1 MKGLWQALLQLKQ
14 ASFDRQAPCTWL
26 SFAYRE
32 QDFGCW
38 FDQWG
43 TDFPRE
49 DQIGIWWDDGPCP
62 DASHP
67 NWVQIRDLFRV
78 ELHLS
83 RSVSTEERSFLQY
96 YLPYSLL
103 PLAAHRL
110 QRAISVSHFA
120 QTLDGKIAT
129 ESGDSRWIGNPE
141 NLIHAHRM
149 RALCD
154 GILIGAQ
161 TLHNDQ
167 PSLTVRHVA
176 GENPRRIVVGSSAKD
191 FDCLWE
197 SSDDPILLVRKEQEL
212 DDERLSYVRVPSHNG
227 RLNCLDILRCLYRQ
241 EGIAAVYIEGGAQ
254 TTSYFLQDEAVD
266 IAQLHLSPQVF
277 GSGISAIQLPEI
289 EKVKEALV
297 FEPFQIQPVGDSVM
311 FVGQLKRK

>member
-1 MKGLWQALLQLKQ
+1 MAHT
-14 ASFDRQAPCTWL
+14 APCRWL
-26 SFAYRE
+26 SLSWGKQGGEIAFE
-32 QDFGCW
+32 
-38 FDQWG
+38 QWG
-43 TDFPRE
+43 TLVPQT
-49 DQIGIWWDDGPCP
+49 DQLGIYFGETPCP
-62 DASHP
+62 EASHP
-67 NWVQIRDLFRV
+67 HWLQIVDLFAARLKTNKPFSSDEQV
-78 ELHLS
+78 LLE
-83 RSVSTEERSFLQY
+83 Y

-103 PLAAHRL
+103 PLEAHR
-110 QRAISVSHFA
+110 QGRTISVTHFA

-129 ESGDSRWIGNPE
+129 HTGDSRWIGNPE

-176 GENPRRIVVGSSAKD
+176 GENPRRIVVGSSARN
-191 FDCLWE
+191 FDCLWQ
-197 SSDDPILLVRKEQEL
+197 SSEEPVLLVSKEKGL
-212 DDERLSYVRVPSHNG
+212 RDTRLQYVPVPCHNG
-227 RLNCLDILRCLYRQ
+227 RMDCLDILACLYRE
-241 EGIAAVYIEGGAQ
+241 EGICSVYIEGGAQ
-254 TTSYFLQDEAVD
+254 TTSYFLQDKAVD

-277 GSGISAIQLPEI
+277 GSGISAIQLPQI

-297 FEPFQIQPVGDSVM
+297 FDPFQIQSVGDSVM